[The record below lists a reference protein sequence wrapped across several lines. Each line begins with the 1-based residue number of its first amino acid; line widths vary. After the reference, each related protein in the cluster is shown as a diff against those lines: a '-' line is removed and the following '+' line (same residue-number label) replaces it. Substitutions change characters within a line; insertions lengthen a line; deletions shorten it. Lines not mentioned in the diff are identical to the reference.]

1 MKKFFSIILLI
12 AAAAVC
18 AVSCKDPVPPEPD
31 LNEKIVGEWQLKSIA
46 TKATLG
52 GQTVEVYLAFETG
65 GTFPLYQMLGQGRY
79 HSYTG
84 KWALAD
90 GIPPGTY
97 SSGKAW
103 GSTYTVDITDST
115 LTLTSNVGGEVDTYA
130 KTTIPE
136 NVKKEAYAQ

>member
-1 MKKFFSIILLI
+1 MKKIMTLAL
-12 AAAAVC
+12 AALTALC

-65 GTFPLYQMLGQGRY
+65 GTFTLYQMLGQGRY

-90 GIPPGTY
+90 GILTGTY
-97 SSGKAW
+97 SSGKSW
-103 GSTYTVDITDST
+103 GSTYTVDITDNT
-115 LTLTSNVGGEVDTYA
+115 LTLTSNIGGEVDTYT

-136 NVKKEAYAQ
+136 NIKKEAYAE